1 MAQIPYS
8 LMSKTSLA
16 EYGGCSV
23 SFISRVLSRQ
33 REMSLKLF
41 INLFGHKLRINDEPL
56 SDWNEV
62 FKLAR
67 IEMKISQQALAT
79 LAGYPQRGNIWR
91 IESGKTTELSLDKW
105 LELVN
110 ILNIKGLPSYD
121 KEYYV
126 VHIGGQP
133 SDTGPRTTTVSG
145 SRDDD
150 IGHRADD
157 AGHRAAR
164 TLGSEEVRTIE
175 DTSNLPSGVVITD
188 RC

>member
-1 MAQIPYS
+1 MATIPYS
-8 LMSKTSLA
+8 LMSKTTLS

-91 IESGKTTELSLDKW
+91 IESGKTKELSLDKW
-105 LELVN
+105 LELAN

-121 KEYYV
+121 KEHYV

-133 SDTGPRTTTVSG
+133 TDPTRST
-145 SRDDD
+145 
-150 IGHRADD
+150 
-157 AGHRAAR
+157 
-164 TLGSEEVRTIE
+164 
-175 DTSNLPSGVVITD
+175 DTSIGPI
-188 RC
+188 R